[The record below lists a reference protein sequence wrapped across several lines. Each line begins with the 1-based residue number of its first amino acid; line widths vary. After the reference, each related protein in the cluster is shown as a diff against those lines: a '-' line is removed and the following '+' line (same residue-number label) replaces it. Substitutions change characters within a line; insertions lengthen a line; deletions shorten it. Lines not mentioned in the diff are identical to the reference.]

1 MSHLNAALREE
12 KTDFVWTIVVAGG
25 SGFRFGGRKQ
35 FAELAGRSVVQRSI
49 DAATS
54 VSEGI
59 IVVVPRDAVSEQR
72 LSSTADLLVVAG
84 GATRAE
90 SVRAGL
96 AQVPAAATTILVH
109 DAARPLASAELFAA
123 IVDAI
128 RNGAQAAVPAVAV
141 ADTIR
146 QRSGG
151 VVDRAELIAV
161 QTPQG
166 FVASTL
172 RRAHQS
178 AAEATDDAT
187 LVEASGV
194 TVSIVEGE
202 PQNRKLTE
210 PIDLVAASAIIDH
223 LHGQDRE
230 HSP

>member
-1 MSHLNAALREE
+1 MSHANTASREE
-12 KTDFVWTIVVAGG
+12 MTDLVWTIVVAGG
-25 SGFRFGGRKQ
+25 LGLRFGGRKQ
-35 FAELAGRSVVQRSI
+35 FAELAGRSVVQRSV

-54 VSEGI
+54 VSAGI
-59 IVVVPRDAVSEQR
+59 IVVVPTDAVAEQR

-84 GATRAE
+84 GGTRAE

-96 AQVPAAATTILVH
+96 AQVPATATTILVH
-109 DAARPLASAELFAA
+109 DAARPLATAELFAA
-123 IVDAI
+123 IVDTI

-151 VVDRAELIAV
+151 VIDRDELITV

-172 RRAHQS
+172 RSAHQS
-178 AAEATDDAT
+178 AGEATDDAT
-187 LVEASGV
+187 LVEALGV

-223 LHGQDRE
+223 LDGQDRE
-230 HSP
+230 PSP